1 MKKLLVFTISV
12 TVLLSSCQQKKKSN
26 VYDYTQPVRDSAAIA
41 DSIRQVEAVELAYA
55 IEQLRLDSIALAEEA
70 AILEQESYKYHIIV
84 GSFITP
90 EYAYECSSYY
100 TSMGYYTNIYPAEN
114 GFDLVS
120 AMDLDDYSE
129 AQKMLSRFQDT
140 VNYESW
146 IYIYPY

>member
-12 TVLLSSCQQKKKSN
+12 TVLLSSCQQKKKST

-146 IYIYPY
+146 IYIYPF

>member
-1 MKKLLVFTISV
+1 MKKLFVFAISV
-12 TVLLSSCQQKKKSN
+12 AVLLSSCQQKKKST

>member
-1 MKKLLVFTISV
+1 MKKFLVFLISV
-12 TVLLSSCQQKKKSN
+12 VVLLSSCQQKKKST

-41 DSIRQVEAVELAYA
+41 DSIRQAEAVELAYA
-55 IEQLRLDSIALAEEA
+55 IEQLRLDSIALVEEA
-70 AILEQESYKYHIIV
+70 AILEQESNKYHIIV

-90 EYAYECSSYY
+90 EYAYECSFYY
-100 TSMGYYTNIYPAEN
+100 TSIGYNTNIYPAEN